1 MTVKIAVVGGGSSM
15 FVPGLVRRL
24 IEIPCFDNAELRLM
38 DINDRRLAVMENL
51 ATELVAAEGRKLAV
65 TSTTD
70 RLKALRG
77 ADFVISAISVGG
89 MAAWANDIEVPA
101 RYGVFMHIA
110 DSIGPGGIFR
120 AMRNTPVVA
129 AVARDVAEVAPR
141 TLLLNYTNP
150 ASVNAMAMAGYPR
163 AVGFSLFLLANA
175 VQPPVARRHGGRSAR
190 GRSRPA
196 QSRRDQPLHRH
207 FVLQAARRHR
217 CDAARARFIRQ
228 RGHPVGN
235 RHLRGRAV
243 LLGALARVLPPA
255 PAS

>member
-129 AVARDVAEVAPR
+129 AVARDVAEVAPPRCCSTTR
-141 TLLLNYTNP
+141 TRP
-150 ASVNAMAMAGYPR
+150 ASMPWRWR
-163 AVGFSLFLLANA
+163 ATPCGRLL
-175 VQPPVARRHGGRSAR
+175 
-190 GRSRPA
+190 
-196 QSRRDQPLHRH
+196 
-207 FVLQAARRHR
+207 FVLARQCRST
-217 CDAARARFIRQ
+217 AGGSPTWRA
-228 RGHPVGN
+228 
-235 RHLRGRAV
+235 
-243 LLGALARVLPPA
+243 
-255 PAS
+255 